1 MKILKQHT
9 VTNHQLD
16 KTRLVD
22 YALDIFGDFILTRSM
37 MKKTIK
43 KGLIEI
49 DGKKANGSE
58 WIIEGQVIFLFENEE
73 NAPEPFEMKLEV
85 IFEDEHLAVII
96 KPAGIVVSG
105 NMYRTIV
112 NAVQYNIAK
121 SRLDDALPWPR
132 PIHRLDMQTSGL
144 LIIAKSQLASVE
156 LGKQLENKTLKK
168 RYRAVLVG
176 ETENKIVFKSE
187 INGHKS
193 HSELV
198 KVKTINSIKSEKL
211 SLVDLYPHTG
221 RTHQLRIHT
230 SENRTPI
237 LGDKIYGDIE
247 NTKLHKGLFLSAV
260 EINFIHPETKKEVN
274 LKIQQPTKFDSLL
287 EREERMWEKKQLG

>member
-1 MKILKQHT
+1 MNIIKQFT
-9 VTNHQLD
+9 VTTTPY
-16 KTRLVD
+16 KIRLID

-49 DGKKANGSE
+49 DGEKASGSE
-58 WIIEGQVIFLFENEE
+58 WIVEGMEISLLENEE
-73 NAPEPFEMKLEV
+73 NIPEPFEMKLEIV
-85 IFEDEHLAVII
+85 YEDEHLAVIV

-112 NAVQYNIAK
+112 NAVQYNISK
-121 SRLDDALPWPR
+121 SNLDDALPWPR

-144 LIIAKSQLASVE
+144 LIIAKSQLATVE

-168 RYRAVLVG
+168 RYRAILVG
-176 ETENKIVFKSE
+176 GVSERIEFKSE
-187 INGHKS
+187 IDGHKS
-193 HSELV
+193 HSELIR
-198 KVKTINSIKSEKL
+198 VKTINSIKSGKL

-230 SENRTPI
+230 SENGTPI
-237 LGDKIYGDIE
+237 LGDKLYGDIE

-260 EINFIHPETKKEVN
+260 EITFNHPETKDVIN
-274 LKIQQPTKFDSLL
+274 LQIPQPSKFDSLL